1 MRNPITFI
9 EWSDL
14 PCTKKLHTYPS
25 KYKAKT
31 KNRVERKL
39 EAFYAIFI
47 FTMKGCR
54 N

>member
-1 MRNPITFI
+1 MRNPIAFI
-9 EWSDL
+9 EWPNL
-14 PCTKKLHTYPS
+14 PCTKKLHPYPS
-25 KYKAKT
+25 KDMPKT